1 MKKLILLALLGLAGC
16 SQFVHYTPVEY
27 SGDPLATVERTLRE
41 QPGAYAPVSLEINR
55 DRFTAKHNRQTPVTI
70 YFNSVGEVRMFKK
83 GREYR
88 MRVIDRS
95 GAGRMWVVTR
105 NEDQARRFVDAIT
118 QLSTPRH
125 PGSTK
130 HAGD

>member
-1 MKKLILLALLGLAGC
+1 MNKLILLALLGLAGC

-55 DRFTAKHNRQTPVTI
+55 DRFIAKHNRQTPVTV

-88 MRVIDRS
+88 MRIIDRS
-95 GAGRMWVVTR
+95 GAGRMWVVTHS
-105 NEDQARRFVDAIT
+105 EEQARQFVDAMRR
-118 QLSTPRH
+118 LASE
-125 PGSTK
+125 S
-130 HAGD
+130 